1 MNRAMNNKMKV
12 ILSIVI
18 VFGLVIA
25 LVVYFKPTNETS
37 VSVNM
42 YPTDTTSQSAPN
54 DQNAFE
60 SHPTQLA
67 SNVEQAA
74 TSTLGDN
81 ELVDTKSDMSIQPID
96 PETDVG
102 NQIIE
107 PN

>member
-1 MNRAMNNKMKV
+1 MNNKMKV

-18 VFGLVIA
+18 VVGLVIA
-25 LVVYFKPTNETS
+25 LVVYFKPANETS
-37 VSVNM
+37 VSANM
-42 YPTDTTSQSAPN
+42 HSTDTTSQSAPN
-54 DQNAFE
+54 DQNAFTTDA

-74 TSTLGDN
+74 ANTSGDN